1 MTNEATVFLIDDDE
15 MLRQHMVL
23 LVEEAGYSVR
33 SFPSAEDFLLVC
45 SSDLR
50 GCVVSDIRMKGMSG
64 IALQAKM
71 VEKEVTLPFIL
82 ISAYAD
88 VKMAVEAMRKGAYDF
103 LEKPLKDMEFL
114 DKVAAAMA
122 QDRTVAAQETEALA
136 TRTKLNNLT
145 GREREVLDCLLQG
158 MANKVIA
165 MELGI
170 AERTVEYHRARVM
183 NKMSAESLAE
193 LVRMTVSV
201 DRHGQ
206 SG

>member
-1 MTNEATVFLIDDDE
+1 MANEATVFLIDDDE
-15 MLRQHMVL
+15 MLRRHMEL
-23 LVEEAGYSVR
+23 LVEEAGYPVR
-33 SFPSAEDFLLVC
+33 SFSGAEDFLVVC
-45 SSDLR
+45 SPDLR

-71 VEKEVTLPFIL
+71 MEKQVTLPFIL

-88 VKMAVEAMRKGAYDF
+88 VKMAVEAMRKGAFDF

-114 DKVAAAMA
+114 DKVSAAMA
-122 QDRTVAAQETEALA
+122 QDRTAAVRESEALV

-145 GREREVLDCLLQG
+145 GREQEVLECLLQG

-170 AERTVEYHRARVM
+170 AERTVEFHRARVM
-183 NKMSAESLAE
+183 NKMGAESLAE

-201 DRHGQ
+201 DRNAG
-206 SG
+206 